1 MGSVVSVMD
10 DPTATATSD
19 ARMPN
24 SGPATAMSNMAV
36 LLGGGVLKVV
46 TVLVMPVM
54 REGTNVGTD
63 NLT

>member
-1 MGSVVSVMD
+1 MVNVKE
-10 DPTATATSD
+10 DPTATAMSD
-19 ARMPN
+19 ARIPS

-46 TVLVMPVM
+46 TVLVTPVM